1 MQHAACHCAA
11 ECSVSEGKPRSIVLR
26 ERGCRRT
33 PDCELQRWQA
43 NINTDQR
50 ADMRFELA
58 IEKSDAAAEIQHGQ
72 ALSIFRGGSERLQDE
87 ARLFASQLLDRDA
100 GRVVHGSRIVLC
112 VLIKFHQVFGLS
124 WSPVSS

>member
-11 ECSVSEGKPRSIVLR
+11 ECSVRKGKPCSIILR

-33 PDCELQRWQA
+33 PGCELQRWQA

-58 IEKSDAAAEIQHGQ
+58 IEQSDAAAEIQHEH
-72 ALSIFRGGSERLQDE
+72 ALRISRGGPERLQDE
-87 ARLFASQLLDRDA
+87 AGLFASQLLDRDA
-100 GRVVHGSRIVLC
+100 R
-112 VLIKFHQVFGLS
+112 
-124 WSPVSS
+124 